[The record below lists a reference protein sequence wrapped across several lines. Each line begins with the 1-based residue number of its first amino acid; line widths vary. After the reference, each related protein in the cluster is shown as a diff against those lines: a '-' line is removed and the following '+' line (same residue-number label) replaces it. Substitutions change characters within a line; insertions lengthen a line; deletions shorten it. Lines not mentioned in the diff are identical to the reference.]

1 MQGGNYQVSGDCRTH
16 GNFSRFCVT
25 GFTDHDNIRIL
36 SQQGTQSHC
45 KGHAGSHINGSL
57 RDIGQV
63 FFHRVLNGRNIYRS
77 LGQMLQYH
85 IQRGRFT
92 GTGRPRNIDD
102 AVGGGHHLH
111 QHVIGI
117 LVHAKVTG
125 VVDLGIRHQITH
137 NDLLAVCRRQNGN
150 THTDVDSLQ
159 HSVEVAVLRDTFF
172 RDVQVAHDLDTG
184 NNGVVQCLFQ
194 CQIADHLTV
203 DTHTHLC
210 EILKRF
216 NVNIAGVG
224 AVSPHQQRVD
234 QLDDRHIVVRI
245 VCRQLGHL
253 NIFCG
258 NIRLFGCLLG
268 TDLGIVILDRLFD
281 FRTFTEQHF
290 QRHIHDLPNIFL
302 CVEIQRV
309 RHGEL

>member
-1 MQGGNYQVSGDCRTH
+1 
-16 GNFSRFCVT
+16 
-25 GFTDHDNIRIL
+25 
-36 SQQGTQSHC
+36 
-45 KGHAGSHINGSL
+45 
-57 RDIGQV
+57 
-63 FFHRVLNGRNIYRS
+63 
-77 LGQMLQYH
+77 MLQYH

-117 LVHAKVTG
+117 LVHAEVTG

-172 RDVQVAHDLDTG
+172 RNVQVAHDLDTG

-203 DTHTHLC
+203 NTHTHLC

-224 AVSPHQQRVD
+224 AVSTHQQRVD

-268 TDLGIVILDRLFD
+268 TDLGIVILDCLFD